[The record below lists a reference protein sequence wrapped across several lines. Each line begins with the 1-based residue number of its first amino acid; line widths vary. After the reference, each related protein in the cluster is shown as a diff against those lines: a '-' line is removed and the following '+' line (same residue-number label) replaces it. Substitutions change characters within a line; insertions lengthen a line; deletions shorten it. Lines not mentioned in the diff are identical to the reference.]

1 MDGTYQML
9 HDIIDF
15 HSDRMRNLRR
25 YYPFFYLQNTAFH
38 LFQEGKYA
46 FLDMGYLTLAVLRF
60 FIEENQFNDRPVQY
74 MQVYEFLAGVLA
86 REFDLTL
93 PKDEEKELIDYIFDK
108 LKNDGKPFI
117 MEYFDPVKK
126 AKATVRMK
134 LIDATLSGSTVLYT
148 VTADAIEF
156 YLDTKEIR
164 EESKINIQQ
173 VLLEKMIH
181 TKNFKG
187 GIDVIRRINSE
198 VNRLRLQKKE
208 VLALLGSNV
217 FDGVKALEEFNRTGT
232 RWFSEEQK
240 LFSHNMELMERARAR
255 AEEAV
260 TGERD
265 RETLGE
271 IYQLE
276 TELKKAMANH
286 EELLSDCMDLQVR
299 ADEMIRKYKFSR
311 LRGAFDFRAFVTAA
325 EEAEDMSLL
334 SHLIE
339 PLLLPRLRKQFT
351 LLQTEELLALPPEA
365 GETADLLGEAKEE
378 MYRFEDEI
386 EEERISGNYAAIV
399 KTLFDELLCA
409 ERLTL
414 SELNKKLEIRFFD
427 GIFRNSDYYS
437 FLVHICQKKE
447 YDLDAVR
454 KKQDTFF
461 EGILAKLLEEQ
472 TFQKYS
478 GLKFRLVMEPEA
490 EELIHRIACPERDA
504 VFMTTEIVFERRK
517 ETKAEE

>member
-15 HSDRMRNLRR
+15 HNDRMRNLRR
-25 YYPFFYLQNTAFH
+25 YYPFFCLQNTAFH
-38 LFQEGKYA
+38 LFKEGKYA
-46 FLDMGYLTLAVLRF
+46 FLDMGYITLAVLRF
-60 FIEENQFNDRPVQY
+60 FIEENQFNDRALQY
-74 MQVYEFLAGVLA
+74 PEIMSFLSGVLT
-86 REFDLTL
+86 RDFSLSL
-93 PKDEEKELIDYIFDK
+93 PKDEEKELTGYIFDK
-108 LKNDGKPFI
+108 IKNDGKPFV

-126 AKATVRMK
+126 VKSSVRMK
-134 LIDATLSGSTVLYT
+134 LIDATLSGNTVLYT
-148 VTADAIEF
+148 ITADAIEF
-156 YLDTKEIR
+156 YLDTKEIQD
-164 EESKINIQQ
+164 ESKINIQQ
-173 VLLEKMIH
+173 ILLEKMIH

-217 FDGVKALEEFNRTGT
+217 FDGVKALEEFNRTGM

-240 LFSHNMELMERARAR
+240 LFSHNMELMERARAK
-255 AEEAV
+255 AEETVA
-260 TGERD
+260 GEKDTEALR
-265 RETLGE
+265 G

-311 LRGAFDFRAFVTAA
+311 LRGAFDFRGFVAAA
-325 EEAEDMSLL
+325 EEAQDVTLL
-334 SHLIE
+334 SHLVE
-339 PLLLPRLRKQFT
+339 PLLFPKLQKQFS
-351 LLQTEELLALPPEA
+351 LLQTDELLSLPAEA
-365 GETADLLGEAKEE
+365 GEAAEVVGEAKEE

-399 KTLFDELLCA
+399 KTLFDELLSA
-409 ERLTL
+409 DRVAL
-414 SELNKKLEIRFFD
+414 SVLNRKLELKFFD

-447 YDLDAVR
+447 YDLGQIT

-461 EGILAKLLEEQ
+461 EGILAKLLADPAMH
-472 TFQKYS
+472 KYA
-478 GLKFRLVMEPEA
+478 GLRFCVIMKPEA
-490 EELIHRIACPERDA
+490 EELIHRIAGLERDTA
-504 VFMTTEIVFERRK
+504 FVTTEIVFERMK
-517 ETKAEE
+517 EEKAG

>member
-15 HSDRMRNLRR
+15 HNDRMRNLRR
-25 YYPFFYLQNTAFH
+25 YYPFFCLQNTAFH
-38 LFQEGKYA
+38 LFKEGKYA
-46 FLDMGYLTLAVLRF
+46 FLDMGYITLAVLRF
-60 FIEENQFNDRPVQY
+60 FIEENQFNDRSVQY
-74 MQVYEFLAGVLA
+74 PEVYAFLSGLLA
-86 REFDLTL
+86 RDFDLTL
-93 PKDEEKELIDYIFDK
+93 PKDEEKELVDYIFDK
-108 LKNDGKPFI
+108 LKNDGKPFV

-126 AKATVRMK
+126 AKAAVRMK
-134 LIDATLSGSTVLYT
+134 LIDATLSGSTVFYS

-164 EESKINIQQ
+164 DESKINIQQ
-173 VLLEKMIH
+173 ILLEKMIH

-217 FDGVKALEEFNRTGT
+217 FDGVKALEEFNQTGM

-240 LFSHNMELMERARAR
+240 LFSHNMELMERARAK
-255 AEEAV
+255 AEETA

-265 RETLGE
+265 MEALRG

-286 EELLSDCMDLQVR
+286 EELLSDCMDLQMR

-311 LRGAFDFRAFVTAA
+311 LRGAFDFRAFVAAA

-334 SHLIE
+334 AHLVE
-339 PLLLPRLRKQFT
+339 PLFLPRLRKQFM
-351 LLQTEELLALPPEA
+351 LLQTDELLALPPEA
-365 GETADLLGEAKEE
+365 GEVAEVTGEAKEE

-399 KTLFDELLCA
+399 KTLFDELLKA
-409 ERLTL
+409 ERVTL
-414 SELNKKLEIRFFD
+414 SELNRKLEIKYFD

-447 YDLDAVR
+447 YDLDAVV

-461 EGILAKLLEEQ
+461 EGILVKILEEQ
-472 TFQKYS
+472 PVKKYE
-478 GLKFRLVMEPEA
+478 GLKFRLVMKPEA
-490 EELIHRIACPERDA
+490 EELIHKIAGLERDA
-504 VFMTTEIVFERRK
+504 TFMTTEIVFERMN
-517 ETKAEE
+517 

>member
-25 YYPFFYLQNTAFH
+25 YYPFFCLQNTAFH
-38 LFQEGKYA
+38 LFKEGKYA
-46 FLDMGYLTLAVLRF
+46 FLDMGYITLAVLRY
-60 FIEENQFNDRPVQY
+60 FIEENQFNDRALQY
-74 MQVYEFLAGVLA
+74 PEIAAFLSGI
-86 REFDLTL
+86 LTRDFELSL
-93 PKDEEKELIDYIFDK
+93 PKEEEKELIDYIFDK
-108 LKNDGKPFI
+108 LKNDGKPFV
-117 MEYFDPVKK
+117 MEYFDPAKRTK
-126 AKATVRMK
+126 AAVRMK
-134 LIDATLSGSTVLYT
+134 LIDSVLSGNTVLYT

-164 EESKINIQQ
+164 DESKINIQQ
-173 VLLEKMIH
+173 ILLEKMIH

-217 FDGVKALEEFNRTGT
+217 FDGVKALEEFQQTGM

-240 LFSHNMELMERARAR
+240 LFSHNMELMERARAK
-255 AEEAV
+255 AEETV
-260 TGERD
+260 SGERD
-265 RETLGE
+265 TEALRG

-286 EELLSDCMDLQVR
+286 GELLADCMDLQVR
-299 ADEMIRKYKFSR
+299 ADEMIHKYKYSR
-311 LRGAFDFRAFVTAA
+311 LRGAFDFRAFVAAA

-339 PLLLPRLRKQFT
+339 PLLMPRLHKQFT
-351 LLQTEELLALPPEA
+351 LLQTDELLSPPAES
-365 GETADLLGEAKEE
+365 GETAELTGEAKEE
-378 MYRFEDEI
+378 MYLFEDEI

-399 KTLFDELLCA
+399 KTLFDELLYA
-409 ERLTL
+409 ERVTL
-414 SELNKKLEIRFFD
+414 SELNRKLEVKFFD

-447 YDLDAVR
+447 YDLEQVR

-461 EGILAKLLEEQ
+461 EGILAKLLQEQ
-472 TFQKYS
+472 PERKYA
-478 GLKFRLVMEPEA
+478 GLRFRLIMKPEA
-490 EELIHRIACPERDA
+490 EELLHRIAGMERDA
-504 VFMTTEIVFERRK
+504 VFTTTEIVFERMN
-517 ETKAEE
+517 

>member
-15 HSDRMRNLRR
+15 HNDRMRNLRR
-25 YYPFFYLQNTAFH
+25 YYPFFCLQNTAFH
-38 LFQEGKYA
+38 LFKEGKYA
-46 FLDMGYLTLAVLRF
+46 FLDMGYITLAVLRF
-60 FIEENQFNDRPVQY
+60 FIEENQFNDRALQY
-74 MQVYEFLAGVLA
+74 PEIMSFLSGVLT
-86 REFDLTL
+86 RDFSLSL
-93 PKDEEKELIDYIFDK
+93 PKDEEKELTGYIFDK
-108 LKNDGKPFI
+108 IKNDGKPFV

-126 AKATVRMK
+126 VKSSVRMK
-134 LIDATLSGSTVLYT
+134 LIDATLSGNTVLYT
-148 VTADAIEF
+148 ITADAIEF
-156 YLDTKEIR
+156 YLDTKEIQD
-164 EESKINIQQ
+164 ESKINIQQ
-173 VLLEKMIH
+173 ILLEKMIH

-217 FDGVKALEEFNRTGT
+217 FDGVKALEEFNRTGM

-240 LFSHNMELMERARAR
+240 LFSHNMELMERARAK
-255 AEEAV
+255 AEETVA
-260 TGERD
+260 GEKDTEALR
-265 RETLGE
+265 G

-311 LRGAFDFRAFVTAA
+311 LRGAFDFRGFVAAA
-325 EEAEDMSLL
+325 EEAQDVTLL
-334 SHLIE
+334 SHLVE
-339 PLLLPRLRKQFT
+339 PLLFPKLQKQFS
-351 LLQTEELLALPPEA
+351 LLQTDELLSLPAEA
-365 GETADLLGEAKEE
+365 GEAAEVVGEAKEE

-399 KTLFDELLCA
+399 KTLFDELLSA
-409 ERLTL
+409 DRVAL
-414 SELNKKLEIRFFD
+414 SVLNRKLELKFFD

-447 YDLDAVR
+447 YDLGQIT

-461 EGILAKLLEEQ
+461 EGILAKLLADPAMH
-472 TFQKYS
+472 KYV
-478 GLKFRLVMEPEA
+478 GLRFCVIMKPEA
-490 EELIHRIACPERDA
+490 EELIHRIAGLERDTA
-504 VFMTTEIVFERRK
+504 FVTTEIVFERMK
-517 ETKAEE
+517 EEKAG